1 LTVNVWPAI
10 VIVPERDPPL
20 VEAAVNRTVPL
31 PDPFAPDVTESHE
44 ALLVAIQ
51 SQPFPAVTAT
61 VPLPPPAA
69 TLVLVGAIENEQPP
83 P

>member
-1 LTVNVWPAI
+1 M
-10 VIVPERDPPL
+10 
-20 VEAAVNRTVPL
+20 

-44 ALLVAIQ
+44 ALLVAVQ

>member
-1 LTVNVWPAI
+1 MTVNVWPAI
-10 VIVPERDPPL
+10 VIVPERDPPV

-44 ALLVAIQ
+44 ALLVAVQ